1 MSKPTDTPRNGLW
14 AVTPQDLAL
23 TDVVLRLS
31 DAHARLARARAI
43 LDRLEAQRK
52 KSDPQN

>member
-23 TDVVLRLS
+23 TDVVHRLA

-52 KSDPQN
+52 ARDPKN